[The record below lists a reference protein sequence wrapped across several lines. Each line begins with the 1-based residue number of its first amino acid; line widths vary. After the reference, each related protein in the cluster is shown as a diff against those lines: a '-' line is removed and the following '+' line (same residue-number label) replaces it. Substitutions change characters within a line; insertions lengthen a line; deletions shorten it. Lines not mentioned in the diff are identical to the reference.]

1 MATKTKFSRTN
12 ISRRTAFRFK
22 LANKK
27 VSYMANGKMG
37 QAILQNVSTSGCF
50 ATKNNTELAVGD
62 QLLIVLELAM
72 RDKPLE
78 LKAQVVRIGDGS
90 FSAEFTH
97 IADGFLTEF
106 LTLLATEHRNSLINL
121 IPIEK

>member
-1 MATKTKFSRTN
+1 MATKTKTSQAKH
-12 ISRRTAFRFK
+12 SKRTAFRFK

-27 VSYMANGKMG
+27 LTYMANGRMG
-37 QAILQNVSTSGCF
+37 RATLQNISTSGCF
-50 ATKNNTELAVGD
+50 ATKNDTELVVND
-62 QLLIVLELAM
+62 QILIVIELAI

-78 LKAQVVRIGDGS
+78 LKAKVVRIGDGG

-97 IADGFLTEF
+97 IAESFLTEF
-106 LTLLATEHRNSLINL
+106 STMLATEHRNSSINL